1 MIDLAIQPYDDIQNY
16 LDILYANGGGTCTLE
31 TGTHTLTQDLIIL
44 SGVTLKGASRDNC
57 IIECGDFSVRMEG
70 TDVYNTGD
78 VSITNGSTTVT
89 GSGTT
94 FDVSMVGRHIW
105 LQDSWYEIA
114 TFTSDTELELIDI
127 YTGTT
132 LTNETDYVISQ
143 INLLPQLQTI
153 TVQNSTGSGVVCN
166 YCRENL
172 LSNINI
178 YNCIVGLEMNYCIYP
193 KMLLSSDYNEVG
205 AVWNNVYGYN
215 IDFCEFSY
223 STVGVGLVM
232 TKCGKS
238 NLYSSSFANNAT
250 NGITMTN
257 CSSNPIDSCDLSNN
271 GANGIELISNCNTNS
286 FSSGTSF
293 DNNGAYGIKI
303 NNANC
308 SDNILTGVIAL
319 GNISG
324 SLDDSGTG
332 TLKSLTVNKL

>member
-1 MIDLAIQPYDDIQNY
+1 MIDLAIQPYDNIQNY
-16 LDILYANGGGTCTLE
+16 LDISYANGGGTCTLE

-70 TDVYNTGD
+70 TDVYNTG
-78 VSITNGSTTVT
+78 
-89 GSGTT
+89 
-94 FDVSMVGRHIW
+94 DVSMVGRHIW

-223 STVGVGLVM
+223 STVGAGLVM
-232 TKCGKS
+232 TKCGSS
-238 NLYSSSFANNAT
+238 NLYSSSFNNNTT

-257 CSSNPIDSCDLSNN
+257 CSLNPIDSCDLSNN
-271 GANGIELISNCNTNS
+271 GVNGIELISNCNANS